1 MDRWPRV
8 SVIMPVRDEA
18 PYLRAS
24 VAAVLAQN
32 YPGDLEVVLAVGPSS
47 DATES
52 IAAELA
58 LADDRVVVVDNASG
72 TTSSGLN
79 RAIEAASG
87 AVIARVDAHAEPS
100 PGYLVTAVETLR
112 ETGADNVGGVQR
124 AVGTSLSQRAIA
136 AAMSS
141 RFGTGDAR
149 FHYGG
154 KAGAVDTVYLGV
166 FRAEVLAALGGF
178 DEGLIRNQ
186 DYELNIRIRDRGGRV
201 WFDPRLEVLY
211 RPRSSLRALASQ
223 YWQYGRWKR
232 VTLAR
237 HPGSLRWRQLVPP
250 AAVIGNALGLIGA
263 ALTPWTMVVPAT
275 YLAGVVLVSVAV
287 AWKDWPVLRR
297 LPGVFMTM
305 HHAWG
310 IGFLCGPPASVR
322 RHRHGSAV
330 EAA

>member
-1 MDRWPRV
+1 MDRWPPV
-8 SVIMPVRDEA
+8 SVIMPVRNEA
-18 PYLRAS
+18 AYLRAS
-24 VAAVLAQN
+24 VASVLTQE
-32 YPGDLEVVLAVGPSS
+32 YPGTLEVVLAVGPSS
-47 DATES
+47 DTTETLATE
-52 IAAELA
+52 LA
-58 LADDRVVVVDNASG
+58 TADDRIVVVDNPIG

-79 RAIEAASG
+79 RAIEASSG
-87 AVIARVDAHAEPS
+87 AVLARIDAHAEPS
-100 PGYLVTAVETLR
+100 PRYLATAVEILR

-124 AVGTSLSQRAIA
+124 AVGTSPSQRAIA

-154 KAGAVDTVYLGV
+154 KAGSVDTVYLGV

-178 DEGLIRNQ
+178 DEELIRNQ

-250 AAVIGNALGLIGA
+250 ATVIGNALGLFGA
-263 ALTPWTMVVPAT
+263 TLTPWTLVVPGT
-275 YLAGVVLVSVAV
+275 YLAGVVLVSAMIG
-287 AWKDWPVLRR
+287 WRDWSVLLR

-310 IGFLCGPPASVR
+310 IGFLFGPPAVSSQSR
-322 RHRHGSAV
+322 GSEI
-330 EAA
+330 EAT